1 MKNYEIAAM
10 DKKELLSKIK
20 ELENRLADLNFYQA
34 IEPAQNPMVFRNL
47 KRDIARMKTRP
58 RSTGRKKAT
67 PDSGC
72 VSKQTGRIT
81 NGQRSNVKW
90 S

>member
-47 KRDIARMKTRP
+47 KRDIARMKTRLTQID
-58 RSTGRKKAT
+58 RQEK
-67 PDSGC
+67 
-72 VSKQTGRIT
+72 
-81 NGQRSNVKW
+81 SNA
-90 S
+90 